1 MRSRTSMPERAG
13 GQRTPSVAFN
23 RRHFIVRGTG
33 IALAAGSLPAL
44 LAACGDDDDE
54 PAQAPARQAETQ
66 DGKAVVGDVV
76 DFKLSS
82 DDWEG
87 AFGFVTLRLHAARF
101 DGRDVYF
108 IQTDTSDAGFAS
120 ERKLVHAPKIAPMAD
135 AKLSG
140 EIFLIDN
147 QPAVVSSQP
156 GSKDYTPAWRV
167 RRASWT
173 SDSRELGSVDDVRA
187 AASSGDLN
195 VEETEI
201 VLNAPIVKWAGGELA
216 VDGKLRD
223 YLGDGQLVERPDTG
237 RMQVKFKLH
246 ECFPGSRYIV
256 TDHSIAPAAEMTH
269 TVFAPRLQAKPLDA
283 GATGR
288 TNVFMNGFPGP
299 GPMKHQPSVFDSDAG
314 NPAWSPYWD
323 HFAMEWRKGREPRV
337 LREQPAVFSARDAGD
352 LKEYPGVPDTKGEVF
367 TVNCPVPVVAPATF
381 KA

>member
-1 MRSRTSMPERAG
+1 MLD
-13 GQRTPSVAFN
+13 
-23 RRHFIVRGTG
+23 RRGFIVRGAG
-33 IALAAGSLPAL
+33 FALAAGSLPAL
-44 LAACGDDDDE
+44 LAACGGDDDE
-54 PAQAPARQAETQ
+54 PAGEPARRPSTKEGRAL
-66 DGKAVVGDVV
+66 VGDVV

-82 DDWEG
+82 DEWEG

-108 IQTDTSDAGFAS
+108 IQTDTSDAAFAR
-120 ERKLVHAPKIAPMAD
+120 ERKLVHAPKIASVVD
-135 AKLSG
+135 AKVSG
-140 EIFLIDN
+140 EIFLIGD

-156 GSKDYTPAWRV
+156 GRKDYTPAWRV

-173 SDSRELGSVDDVRA
+173 SGSRRLDSVDEVRA
-187 AASSGDLN
+187 AARAGDLN
-195 VEETEI
+195 IEETDI

-223 YLGDGQLVERPDTG
+223 YLGDGQLIERPDTG
-237 RMQVKFKLH
+237 RMEVMFKLH

-269 TVFAPRLQAKPLDA
+269 TVFAPALHARPLDA

-288 TNVFMNGFPGP
+288 TNVFMNGIPGP

-314 NPAWSPYWD
+314 EPQWSPYWD

-337 LREQPAVFSARDAGD
+337 LREQPAVFAARDAGD
-352 LKEYPGVPDTKGEVF
+352 LKEHPGVPDTKGEVF
-367 TVNCPVPVVAPATF
+367 TVNCPVPVVAPARF